1 MPEAQTPAITVLSG
15 DNRKRR
21 LGRRIAGFALVGT
34 CLGFMGHRVAQL
46 GPGVLLE
53 QASWPLAGAM
63 VAAPVFFALSNRAL
77 SSAWHALADPS
88 DTVAPANMRAIYGR
102 GVLAKYLPG
111 SVFQY
116 ASRQIE
122 GAAAG
127 LDHRTLAKSSLVEIA
142 LHLPSSLGA
151 MGLALAFARWPL
163 LGILAV
169 PAVVRLARS
178 PATPLMRAGALQLC
192 GFLCFAAAAAVI
204 GAALLP
210 ASAPLGL
217 FAGLFLLA
225 WLAGFLVPIAPGGL
239 GVREAVMVA
248 LASSAFSTAPVLAGV
263 LALRI
268 SSIVGDFVFSL
279 FATLGRHRRP
289 RGSVNIL

>member
-1 MPEAQTPAITVLSG
+1 MPEAQAPAITLPSG

-63 VAAPVFFALSNRAL
+63 VAAPLLFALSNRAL

-88 DTVAPANMRAIYGR
+88 RMVGPAKMRAIYGR

-127 LDHRTLAKSSLVEIA
+127 LDHRALAKSSLAEIA

-151 MGLALAFARWPL
+151 MGLALAFARWPFL
-163 LGILAV
+163 SIFAV

-178 PATPLMRAGALQLC
+178 SATPLVRAGALQLC
-192 GFLCFAAAAAVI
+192 GFLCFAGAAAVI
-204 GAALLP
+204 GAAVLP
-210 ASAPLGL
+210 AGAPLGL

-239 GVREAVMVA
+239 GVREAAMLLLGGQTFPA
-248 LASSAFSTAPVLAGV
+248 ASLLAAV

-268 SSIVGDFVFSL
+268 ASIAGDLL
-279 FATLGRHRRP
+279 FGVLALTRAGAP
-289 RGSVNIL
+289 DA